1 MTGRIP
7 ELKSRI
13 SVDGVRAVQRDLSGV
28 GEAGRRAG
36 NQVKSGI
43 EGGNRELG
51 RVVAAAAR
59 AQASFTALRAQVA
72 TLGPSFAGIGNGL
85 SGLQQGVQR
94 VATRVGLIST
104 ALLGV
109 GAAAAAA
116 GRSITTG
123 VADRLD
129 QLGERAADF
138 GLQAEDLSRLDFAG
152 TFAGV
157 NERQLTRLLTTAT
170 SLADSFRTGDKAAQG
185 LVQTLD
191 TRLRAQ
197 GRSLLQPIF
206 GNAQELAQSLSR
218 SRVGVRDDGT
228 VDSQALL
235 DAVQRARA
243 QAAAFGQ
250 AGQFVTGLRAPETRQ
265 ILGALI
271 DVFSGIQDGAER
283 AQLGVE
289 LFGRQAGPRLAT
301 FLARGRTELEALVAQ
316 SDRLGA
322 TVDQDLADLGGSFN
336 DALDRI
342 RKLSEA
348 VGNAAARL
356 ILPDLLSA
364 LERIEQF
371 IVNNREEIVQGI
383 ADAWTSLTTS
393 ISDLISLFRSGGE
406 AETSTQW
413 TRDFYDGV
421 KLVEGVFINLRDN
434 VWPVI
439 TSTLGEIDTLT
450 RRFFGIGLGELAIYA
465 ALLQLLGVT
474 QLLGPALTVVGAA
487 LRSVLTVVG
496 LLSAP
501 LLALVSGPAAPFVL
515 LATVAATVAAN
526 WERVTAA
533 INAAAAA
540 LREFFGLSAQPTP
553 EPALPGVPRPNV
565 NARGVGSVIAG
576 FASGGIVRGP
586 GGPRSDSILARLSNG
601 EGVINA
607 RAVGFY
613 GPRLIEAL
621 NSLAFPRFA
630 DGGIVGSAA
639 MATAGASGTPVNLSL
654 NGRSYQ
660 TTAAS
665 NVASALVND
674 VRRSNRVSTGRARG
688 WER

>member
-7 ELKSRI
+7 ELKSRF
-13 SVDGVRAVQRDLSGV
+13 SVDGLQNARRDLSSLGD
-28 GEAGRRAG
+28 AGRRAG
-36 NQVKSGI
+36 TEIRGGI

-51 RVVAAAAR
+51 RVATAAAR
-59 AQASFTALRAQVA
+59 AQASLTALRTQVA
-72 TLGPSFAGIGNGL
+72 TLAPSFQGIGSGL

-104 ALLGV
+104 ALAAV
-109 GAAAAAA
+109 GTAAAAA
-116 GRSITTG
+116 GRAITAN
-123 VADRLD
+123 VANRLD

-170 SLADSFRTGDKAAQG
+170 SLADSFRTGDQAAQG
-185 LVQTLD
+185 LVQTLE

-206 GNAQELAQSLSR
+206 GNAQELAQNLSR

-235 DAVQRARA
+235 AAVERARA

-250 AGQFVTGLRAPETRQ
+250 AGQFVLGFQAPDTRQ

-271 DVFSGIQDGAER
+271 DVFSGIQDASQR

-289 LFGRQAGPRLAT
+289 LFGRQAGPRLAA

-316 SDRLGA
+316 SDALGA

-336 DALDRI
+336 DSLDRI

-356 ILPDLLSA
+356 ILPDLLAA
-364 LERIEQF
+364 LSTIERWLIT
-371 IVNNREEIVQGI
+371 NREEIIDGI
-383 ADAWTSLTTS
+383 AEAWSFLTTS
-393 ISDLISLFRSGGE
+393 VSDLFALFASGGQ
-406 AETSTQW
+406 ADTSTEW
-413 TRDFYDGV
+413 TRSFYAGV
-421 KLVEGVFINLRDN
+421 EAISNVWRTLRDD
-434 VWPVI
+434 VFPVV
-439 TSTLGEIDTLT
+439 TGALREIDDLT
-450 RRFFGIGLGELAIYA
+450 RRYFGIGLGEIAIYA
-465 ALLQLLGVT
+465 ALLQLLGVV
-474 QLLGPALTVVGAA
+474 QLLGPALTVAGAA

-533 INAAAAA
+533 INSAAAA
-540 LREFFGLSAQPTP
+540 LREFFGLSAQPNP

-601 EGVINA
+601 EGVVNA

-621 NSLAFPRFA
+621 NSLSFPRFA

-639 MATAGASGTPVNLSL
+639 MATAGSTGTPVNLSL

-665 NVASALVND
+665 SVASALVHD